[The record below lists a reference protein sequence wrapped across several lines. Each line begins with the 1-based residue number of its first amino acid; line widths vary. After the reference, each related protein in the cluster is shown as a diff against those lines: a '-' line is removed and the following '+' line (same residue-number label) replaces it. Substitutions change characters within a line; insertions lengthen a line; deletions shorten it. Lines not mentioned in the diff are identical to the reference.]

1 VHGAGRRNLIGGTE
15 ALARSGLH
23 ACIQCV
29 RIEQA
34 VARSGGSRLRPGE
47 RAGFVDGE
55 KKGGRSQKN
64 SNIFF
69 LFQRLFGRS
78 LECSGARAADG

>member
-1 VHGAGRRNLIGGTE
+1 M
-15 ALARSGLH
+15 
-23 ACIQCV
+23 

-69 LFQRLFGRS
+69 SFS
-78 LECSGARAADG
+78 NVCSAEVWNVPALEQLMDERHP